1 MNFKISLLILISLI
15 LISNIQAG
23 YHYQYWLFS
32 DSCSGNPTY
41 DYSASNDNECGS
53 DSSGNEYHKVTYEV
67 GADKWH
73 LITYENKDCTK
84 QKSERVIA
92 RTDVDKCLK
101 QSAISSDK
109 LGISFVCFPADSTV
123 QLENG
128 KSQKLYDLKVGE
140 SIAAYDTA
148 TSKSIFSEVY
158 TFLDYDKNV
167 TEDFI
172 QISFENDNNVE
183 SISLTPEHLILAQRF
198 VNKPEV
204 FVQAKDVRVGD
215 TIFRSSNGRIVPVSV
230 SSIKT
235 RRAKGIIAP
244 ATLDGTLVVNNIVA
258 SSYATID
265 HHISHKVLAPLRWT
279 YYFSPKLAN
288 PQFRGMHPYTK
299 WFHDLFFDYIM
310 HPMPIYASATL
321 DVQS

>member
-1 MNFKISLLILISLI
+1 MKYLTLFIISLI
-15 LISNIQAG
+15 LSSTQAG
-23 YHYQYWLFS
+23 YHYQYWLTS
-32 DSCSGNPTY
+32 DACSGNPSFEY
-41 DYSASNDNECGS
+41 AAGNDNECGS
-53 DSSGNEYHKVTYEV
+53 DNSGNEYHKITYEA

-73 LITYENKDCTK
+73 LHTYENKECTK
-84 QKSERVIA
+84 QKNERIIA
-92 RTDVDKCLK
+92 RKDVDKCLI
-101 QSAISSDK
+101 QSIFTSDK
-109 LGISFVCFPADSTV
+109 LSISFVCFPADSTV
-123 QLENG
+123 QLESG
-128 KSQKLYDLKVGE
+128 KDVKLYDLKVGQ

-158 TFLDYDKNV
+158 TFLDYDRNV
-167 TEDFI
+167 TEEFI
-172 QISFENDNNVE
+172 QLFFENENNVVE

-198 VNKPEV
+198 INKPEV
-204 FVQAKDVRVGD
+204 FVQAKDIRVGD
-215 TIFRSSNGRIVPVSV
+215 TIFRSSNGKIDPVSI

-265 HHISHKVLAPLRWT
+265 HHISHKVLAPLRLA
-279 YYFSPKLAN
+279 YYVSPKLAN

-299 WFHDLFFDYIM
+299 WFHDVFFYYIM
-310 HPMPIYASATL
+310 NPMPIYASATL